1 MCAGL
6 GRWWAKCAK
15 TACCPKVFLYSYTRT
30 LGQNSKMTHLGHFW
44 RNRLKVLNAPHSRA
58 WKSAHNGLT
67 RSVKTDL
74 PNGLYRVET
83 LATESDALFTGHF
96 SPTLRFAFKTSAHV
110 QVNSFGEERS
120 FAAFRTKSRSPL
132 VTISPLGPSTRSAAI
147 CCASRRNS
155 RNVLGLPVRLIRGS
169 PLTKG
174 CNPSVLRC
182 GSSSLFIFHFHFSRS
197 LCSATRSR
205 DHRCR
210 AA

>member
-58 WKSAHNGLT
+58 WKSAHSGLT

-83 LATESDALFTGHF
+83 LARESDALFTGHF

-120 FAAFRTKSRSPL
+120 FAAFRMPDALHWIAANELLARAWLMSEKMRS
-132 VTISPLGPSTRSAAI
+132 
-147 CCASRRNS
+147 
-155 RNVLGLPVRLIRGS
+155 
-169 PLTKG
+169 K
-174 CNPSVLRC
+174 
-182 GSSSLFIFHFHFSRS
+182 
-197 LCSATRSR
+197 R
-205 DHRCR
+205 DGEHL
-210 AA
+210 AKILS